1 MPSSPVPA
9 TPRTFPLQAL
19 LCAAIFLLAELLA
32 RPFTRFAIAD
42 EWSYAKTA
50 NLLAQTGHIVF
61 NGWATA
67 MLGWQLY
74 PAALLIRVF
83 GFSYDVCRMSTL
95 GAAVVSTAVL
105 QRIFVRAGVGERN
118 ASLATLALVLSPI
131 YMQLSVTF
139 MTDVNGVLALLLSLY
154 ACLRALQAASE
165 NATIGWL
172 FFAVAANAIVGSAR
186 QLGWLGVLVML
197 PCTLWLLRRNRKIVV
212 AGALFTLG
220 GYAFIAWCMHWSK
233 QQPYFLGEPVLA
245 KISGLHDVGKM
256 VRELAR
262 AALELPF
269 LLTALLAAFLPEL
282 RRRGRGFWI
291 FLGVFALLYT
301 AVAIRLTPSHGP
313 GQILEPL
320 LNDWLST
327 AGFYY
332 PSHAFLATPPPVVLG
347 TIARAILTAFSLLCT
362 FCAAAF
368 LLHLRKRP
376 ASVAVNG
383 SPASWHQLLWLTVP
397 VLAAYAIL
405 LVPRSLHELFDRYL
419 IGLAPFAALLAVR
432 AYQDYLRPQLP
443 VFVTA
448 LVVVVALFSVASVH
462 DLFALDRARFAL
474 AAEVTGSGVRD
485 TAIDGGF
492 EYNDEVEL
500 RHSAFLNDDRI
511 VNPAGSFQPM
521 DPNRAP
527 SCDGKREL
535 DEHYRHGMPQ
545 LGFAFER
552 DACAGAA
559 DFAPVTYSS
568 WLKFRSVSLY
578 VVRYQG
584 PIHQAEAGPDPTP
597 GG

>member
-1 MPSSPVPA
+1 MPSSSAPA

-19 LCAAIFLLAELLA
+19 LCAALFLAAELIA

-50 NLLAQTGHIVF
+50 NILAQTGHIVF

-95 GAAVVSTAVL
+95 GAAVVSTALL
-105 QRIFVRAGVGERN
+105 QRIFVRAGVAERN
-118 ASLATLALVLSPI
+118 ATLATLALVLSPI

-139 MTDVNGVLALLLSLY
+139 MTDVNGVFALLLCLY
-154 ACLRALQAASE
+154 GCLRALQAASE
-165 NATIGWL
+165 NSAVAWL
-172 FFAVAANAIVGSAR
+172 FFAVATNAIVGSAR

-197 PCTLWLLRRNRKIVV
+197 PCTLWLLRRNRKVV
-212 AGALFTLG
+212 LAGAVFTLV

-233 QQPYFLGEPVLA
+233 QQPYFLGEPIFA
-245 KISGLHDVGKM
+245 KIHGLHDLGKM

-269 LLTALLAAFLPEL
+269 LLTALLVAFLPEL

-291 FLGVFALLYT
+291 FLGVFAVLYT
-301 AVAIRLTPSHGP
+301 AVAVKLAPSHGP

-320 LNDWLST
+320 LNDWLSA

-347 TIARAILTAFSLLCT
+347 TISRAILTGFSLLCT
-362 FCAAAF
+362 FCTVAF
-368 LLHLRKRP
+368 LLHLRRLP
-376 ASVAVNG
+376 ASRNPSAT
-383 SPASWHQLLWLTVP
+383 SWYQLLWLTVP
-397 VLAAYAIL
+397 VLAAYTLL

-419 IGLAPFAALLAVR
+419 IGLAPFAALLVVR

-443 VFVTA
+443 VAVA
-448 LVVVVALFSVASVH
+448 VLVAIVALFSVASVH

-474 AAEVTGSGVRD
+474 AHEVTASGVRD

-500 RHSAFLNDDRI
+500 RHSAFLNDERI
-511 VNPAGSFQPM
+511 VNPAGSYQAM

-527 SCDGKREL
+527 SCDGKTEL
-535 DEHYRHGMPQ
+535 DDHYRHGMPQ
-545 LGFAFER
+545 LGFAFQQ
-552 DACAGAA
+552 DACAGPA
-559 DFAPVTYSS
+559 DFAPIFYSS
-568 WLKFRSVSLY
+568 WLKFRRMNLY

-584 PIHQAEAGPDPTP
+584 PVR
-597 GG
+597 